1 MAGVE
6 QLRRREGV
14 NLVQL
19 EADIAAVHPGGSLPD
34 YVEHTDGVTRAGALS
49 AEAVVRDYESAAKE
63 MEAMGSE
70 LIDAARKCEALTAQ
84 VHDAIAFMRETAAG
98 YREEGR
104 KIFERIEFCEQ
115 HGVATLLST
124 NGTFLNRESEPIGAG
139 DIRNL
144 RDGDRLRLGAYE
156 IEVRLVEEAIAR
168 AGAGGTSPFADPF
181 AMDPFAPAEDVIV
194 F

>member
-6 QLRRREGV
+6 QLRRSEGV
-14 NLVQL
+14 NLVRL
-19 EADIAAVHPGGSLPD
+19 EADIAEVHPGRSLASIALPD
-34 YVEHTDGVTRAGALS
+34 YVAHKDGVTRAGALS

-104 KIFERIEFCEQ
+104 KIFERIEECALFTEDVRKTCEQ
-115 HGVATLLST
+115 VKRRMAQVAL
-124 NGTFLNRESEPIGAG
+124 P
-139 DIRNL
+139 
-144 RDGDRLRLGAYE
+144 
-156 IEVRLVEEAIAR
+156 
-168 AGAGGTSPFADPF
+168 
-181 AMDPFAPAEDVIV
+181 
-194 F
+194 

>member
-6 QLRRREGV
+6 QLRRGEGV

-19 EADIAAVHPGGSLPD
+19 EADIAAVRPGSSLASIALP
-34 YVEHTDGVTRAGALS
+34 VEHTDGVTRVSALS

-104 KIFERIEFCEQ
+104 KIFKRIEECALFTEDVRKTCEQ
-115 HGVATLLST
+115 VKRRMAQVAL
-124 NGTFLNRESEPIGAG
+124 P
-139 DIRNL
+139 
-144 RDGDRLRLGAYE
+144 
-156 IEVRLVEEAIAR
+156 
-168 AGAGGTSPFADPF
+168 
-181 AMDPFAPAEDVIV
+181 
-194 F
+194 

>member
-1 MAGVE
+1 MFE
-6 QLRRREGV
+6 RLRRREGV

-19 EADIAAVHPGGSLPD
+19 EADIAADHPGSSLASIALPD
-34 YVEHTDGVTRAGALS
+34 CVEHTDGVTRVSALS

-104 KIFERIEFCEQ
+104 KIFERIEECALFTEDVRKTCEQ
-115 HGVATLLST
+115 VKRRMTRVTVINSPKKESATAELLS
-124 NGTFLNRESEPIGAG
+124 EGA
-139 DIRNL
+139 
-144 RDGDRLRLGAYE
+144 
-156 IEVRLVEEAIAR
+156 
-168 AGAGGTSPFADPF
+168 
-181 AMDPFAPAEDVIV
+181 
-194 F
+194 

>member
-1 MAGVE
+1 MFE
-6 QLRRREGV
+6 RLRRREGV

-19 EADIAAVHPGGSLPD
+19 EADIAAVHPGSSPASIGLRD
-34 YVEHTDGVTRAGALS
+34 RVEHTDGVTRAGALS

-104 KIFERIEFCEQ
+104 KIFERIEKCALFTEDVRKTCEQ
-115 HGVATLLST
+115 VKRRMAQ
-124 NGTFLNRESEPIGAG
+124 A
-139 DIRNL
+139 
-144 RDGDRLRLGAYE
+144 
-156 IEVRLVEEAIAR
+156 
-168 AGAGGTSPFADPF
+168 
-181 AMDPFAPAEDVIV
+181 
-194 F
+194 